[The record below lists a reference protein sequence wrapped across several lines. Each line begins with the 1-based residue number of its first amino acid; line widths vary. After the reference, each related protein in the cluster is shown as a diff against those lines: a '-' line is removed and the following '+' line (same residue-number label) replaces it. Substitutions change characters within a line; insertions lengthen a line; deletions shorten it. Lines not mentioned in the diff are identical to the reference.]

1 MKLLGKQL
9 TKPEQ
14 DQVLQESYEPG
25 CVISELAN
33 RYGIPSR
40 FIYDLRSK
48 KKKELVATTPKNPTP
63 DFVEL
68 SVNTSFKKEVSLKRA
83 VLEFNNLSISID
95 GNIKSSTL
103 LQMLNLLE
111 EKC

>member
-68 SVNTSFKKEVSLKRA
+68 SVNTSFKKEVSLKSIRRQ
-83 VLEFNNLSISID
+83 LSWPVDDNYLGLFEYLYYIIFLFSIF
-95 GNIKSSTL
+95 I
-103 LQMLNLLE
+103 
-111 EKC
+111 